1 MNDRLAERLLAA
13 IRAAAPGVTGVSVGT
28 LGSPATVQ
36 VSPPGQQA
44 AAQAAIDAFDWS
56 SPAQVAWENQK
67 SRTEAEG
74 EVTAVTNR
82 GKVLRALAAVL
93 VDEINILRGWL
104 VSFKAEVAAA
114 TNLAD
119 LKTRV
124 AGLPN
129 TPDRTLAQAKT
140 AVANKISSGNAD

>member
-1 MNDRLAERLLAA
+1 MSVALRLTEAV
-13 IRAAAPGVTGVSVGT
+13 RAAVPAVTGVSIGT
-28 LGSPATVQ
+28 HGVSASVAVVPA
-36 VSPPGQQA
+36 SQQA
-44 AAQAAIDAFDWS
+44 AAQATIDAFDWS